1 MKKLLTILLLLVS
14 SITYSQVIDYDS
26 FDSHLVDSLVFVE
39 INNYRESHGNPKLVY
54 SGVLHDN
61 LSTYI
66 TGVLVE
72 QQTAGHP
79 KGKHILNNISVDVY
93 DEIQSK
99 YPNKTLKYEV
109 DAYSEVSILTCVTPE
124 RFVTYQDLA
133 TYLVGS
139 WDNSPGHQIIIKNWA
154 SNGDGVIGIGSGST
168 QLGLFTWKGKTHLTI
183 YSSFQISANYIY

>member
-79 KGKHILNNISVDVY
+79 KGKHILNKISVDVY

-99 YPNKTLKYEV
+99 YINKTLKYEV

-154 SNGDGVIGIGSGST
+154 SVGDGIVGIGSGST
-168 QLGLFTWKGKTHLTI
+168 QLGLFTSKGKTHLAI
-183 YSSFQISANYIY
+183 YSSFQISRNYIY

>member
-1 MKKLLTILLLLVS
+1 MKKLITLLLTL
-14 SITYSQVIDYDS
+14 ITLTTYSQVIDYDN
-26 FDSHLVDSLVFVE
+26 FDAELIDSLVFVE
-39 INNYRESHGNPKLVY
+39 INEYRESYGNPKLVY
-54 SGVLHDN
+54 SDVLRDN

-79 KGKHILNNISVDVY
+79 KGKHILNKISVDVY
-93 DEIQSK
+93 DEIQSQ
-99 YPNKTLKYEV
+99 YQNKTLKYEV
-109 DAYSEVSILTCVTPE
+109 DAYSEVSMLTCVTPD

-133 TYLVGS
+133 KYLVKS

-168 QLGLFTWKGKTHLTI
+168 QLGLFTWKGKTHLAI
-183 YSSFQISANYIY
+183 YSSFQISANYLY